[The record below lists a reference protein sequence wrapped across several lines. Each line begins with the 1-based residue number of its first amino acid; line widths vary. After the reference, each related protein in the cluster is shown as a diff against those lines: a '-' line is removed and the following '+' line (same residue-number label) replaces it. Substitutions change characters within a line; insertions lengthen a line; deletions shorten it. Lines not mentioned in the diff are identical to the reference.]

1 MPAALQ
7 IKTLRAC
14 EISVRRPMGHGLCAT
29 HGGMYLAVY
38 GRHIFL
44 QHQDQ
49 RHHRLER
56 SCVLKHMGPEVL
68 IKCLP
73 PVTLHLN
80 FFFGSTC
87 PRLPRADYT
96 GVIQVH
102 TAAPSSLGDP

>member
-29 HGGMYLAVY
+29 HGGVYLAMH

-56 SCVLKHMGPEVL
+56 SCVLKHMGARGFHQMSS
-68 IKCLP
+68 

-87 PRLPRADYT
+87 PLLPELA
-96 GVIQVH
+96 IQV
-102 TAAPSSLGDP
+102 